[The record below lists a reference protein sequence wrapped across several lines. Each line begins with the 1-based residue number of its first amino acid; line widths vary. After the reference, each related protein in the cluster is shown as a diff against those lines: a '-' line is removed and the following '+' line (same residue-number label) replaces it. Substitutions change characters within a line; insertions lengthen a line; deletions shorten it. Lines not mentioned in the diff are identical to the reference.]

1 MNLRAVRRIL
11 PLSVSLALLLG
22 AAHAE
27 AAGVLDL
34 DRVPASTPRI
44 EVLGASTTGVLY
56 KVTRADGDAAQF
68 ATTWV
73 KPAAGTPYQVAANF
87 DLLAG
92 QRIYGAGASAVEF
105 QQIGAP
111 VTRNC
116 DSSPQPGALAPF
128 GWIAASG
135 ERVEI
140 DATGC
145 RVTATYPQPDGV
157 PTVADEL
164 GYVVVKTLDDE
175 GNRQFTYHSY
185 ADPTHPH
192 VIADAGLHRWPNG
205 LALRGKVVTWSTIDS
220 SDTGQPDTTFV
231 IRSSTDG
238 SVPPVT
244 TRVSGLVLRT
254 SILGAATGW
263 DACYFTSAVCA
274 SGSIGPGTGRH
285 VFDGTR
291 SVFSDGTRFVF
302 DTYGPSPGIDAA
314 TAVDPTA
321 ARTRIVDVPLF
332 PAVAHTVAIGAG
344 GVAYTDTQRP
354 VDAVNRR
361 TYTRSG
367 STVTLSAQTRIG
379 TTNKGITSW
388 IVTRDGRRTAFV
400 DTAGVL
406 WLVGDDGVRTKV
418 FTSVDRDEVVL
429 GSNLRL
435 SGSRLLWWKGLYD
448 GERCDMHPP
457 PCQAL
462 YNGVPMLYDLRTGLS
477 TEVVLPSQWP
487 SHLELWGNYL
497 VWSDLQNAIWR
508 RDLSSGSVVQVK
520 APGAASVTS
529 IAVNG
534 DYVAWSTCVPGQSS
548 QCSSSVIGHRNMTT
562 RAPAIQ
568 LPSANTQTVK
578 LSGGHVVYD
587 TYPNGFPPTGTL
599 KVERLGT
606 AATGVV
612 GPIRGYPV
620 GFDVHDETL
629 VWIGTDDVAR
639 IGPNS
644 PFIDYPKYLGNG
656 SAPPSFD
663 PALRVWNTEF
673 GISKA
678 LPTCTLTIKSGTTVR
693 RTLSCAT
700 TNGSAR
706 AAWDGR
712 DSAGRL
718 VAKGAYTWTLAG
730 GDSDGTLRW
739 WTGATHPI
747 TGTVRVV

>member
-1 MNLRAVRRIL
+1 MNLLAVRRIL

-56 KVTRADGDAAQF
+56 KVSRVDGDAQASS
-68 ATTWV
+68 TTWV

-92 QRIYGAGASAVEF
+92 QRIYGAGATAIEF
-105 QQIGAP
+105 QQIGVP

-164 GYVVVKTLDDE
+164 GYVVVKNLDE
-175 GNRQFTYHSY
+175 QGNRQFTYHSY

-205 LALRGKVVTWSTIDS
+205 LALRGKVVTWSTID
-220 SDTGQPDTTFV
+220 TEQPDTTFV

-244 TRVSGLVLRT
+244 TRVSGIVLRT

-263 DACYFTSAVCA
+263 DACYFQSAVCA
-274 SGSIGPGTGRH
+274 SGSIGPGSARH
-285 VFDGTR
+285 VLVGTH

-302 DTYGPSPGIDAA
+302 DTYGTPAGIDAA
-314 TAVDPTA
+314 TAVDPTT
-321 ARTRIVDVPLF
+321 ARTRIVDVPQL
-332 PAVAHTVAIGAG
+332 PAVAYSVALGAG
-344 GVAYTDTQRP
+344 GVAYVDTQRP
-354 VDAVNRR
+354 VDSVNRR

-367 STVTLSAQTRIG
+367 STVGLSAQVRIG
-379 TTNKGITSW
+379 GTNRPVGGRAVS
-388 IVTRDGRRTAFV
+388 RDGRRTAFI
-400 DTAGVL
+400 DAAGVL
-406 WLVGDDGVRTKV
+406 WLVGDDGVRTRV
-418 FTSVDRDEVVL
+418 FTSVVRDEVVL
-429 GSNLRL
+429 GVGLKL
-435 SGSRLLWWKGLYD
+435 SGSRLLWTKGVYD
-448 GERCDMHPP
+448 GDRCDMRPP
-457 PCQAL
+457 PCDPL
-462 YNGVPMLYDLRTGLS
+462 YNGVPMLYDLRTGVS
-477 TEVVLPSQWP
+477 TAASAPAQAIGSLD
-487 SHLELWGNYL
+487 LWGNYL
-497 VWSDLQNAIWR
+497 AWSDIGNAVWR
-508 RDLSSGSVVQVK
+508 RDLASGAVVQAK
-520 APGAASVTS
+520 AAGTARVNSV
-529 IAVNG
+529 AVHD
-534 DYVAWSTCVPGQSS
+534 DYVAWSTCTPGVSS
-548 QCSSSVIGHRNMTT
+548 TCAASVIAHRNMTT
-562 RAPAIQ
+562 RTAAIQ
-568 LPSANTQTVK
+568 LVSANTEKVR

-587 TYPNGFPPTGTL
+587 AYANGFPPSGTL
-599 KVERLGT
+599 RVNRLGT
-606 AATGVV
+606 SATGVV
-612 GPIRGYPV
+612 GPVRWRAA
-620 GFDVHDETL
+620 FDVHDETL
-629 VWIGTDDVAR
+629 AWVAPDDVAR

-644 PFIDYPKYLGNG
+644 PFVAYPKYLGNG

-663 PALRVWNTEF
+663 PALRVWNPEF

-678 LPTCTLTIKSGTTVR
+678 LPTCTLTIKSGTAVR
-693 RTLSCAT
+693 RTLNCAT
-700 TNGSAR
+700 PDGSAR
-706 AAWDGR
+706 AVWDGR

-718 VAKGAYTWTLAG
+718 LPKGAYTWTLAG
-730 GDSDGTLRW
+730 RDGDGTLRW

-747 TGTVRVV
+747 TGTVKIV